1 MPFERLQL
9 ALPFPHLPGYAALDF
24 LPDTSNQEALAWL
37 ARPRDWPDRR
47 LALWGQG
54 GRGKSHLLHI
64 WAQQSCAVLLAGQT
78 LRSLDDVPESGG
90 LVLDDADTIAE
101 ERILLHLLN
110 TARDRG
116 LSVLLSGRT
125 PPARWPVG
133 LPDLSSRLRAIT
145 SVEIQPPSDDL
156 LRALL
161 MRMVADRQLKVGETV
176 QDWLLLRLPRSPG
189 ALREA
194 VARLDHESMVCHLP
208 ITRSF
213 AARVLDMDD
222 LAVADADEV
231 SMPGSPPSSRLGG
244 FL

>member
-9 ALPFPHLPGYAALDF
+9 PLPFPHQPGYAALDF
-24 LPDTSNQEALAWL
+24 VADDSNREALAWL
-37 ARPRDWPDRR
+37 SRTADWPDRR
-47 LALWGQG
+47 LAVWGQG

-64 WAQQSCAVLLAGQT
+64 WARRNAGAVLAGQT
-78 LRSLDDVPESGG
+78 LRTLDGVPESGA
-90 LVLDDADTIAE
+90 LALDDADTVAD

-116 LSVLLSGRT
+116 LALLLSGRAA
-125 PPARWPVG
+125 PARWPVA

-145 SVEIQPPSDDL
+145 GVEIQPPGDDL

-161 MRMVADRQLKVGETV
+161 KRMAADRQLKMGEAV
-176 QDWLLLRLPRSPG
+176 QEWLLLRLPRSAG

-194 VARLDHESMVCHLP
+194 VARLDHESMVCQQP
-208 ITRSF
+208 ITRSL
-213 AARVLDMDD
+213 AARVLDIEEI
-222 LAVADADEV
+222 AASDAHEF
-231 SMPGSPPSSRLGG
+231 SMATEPPSSRLGG